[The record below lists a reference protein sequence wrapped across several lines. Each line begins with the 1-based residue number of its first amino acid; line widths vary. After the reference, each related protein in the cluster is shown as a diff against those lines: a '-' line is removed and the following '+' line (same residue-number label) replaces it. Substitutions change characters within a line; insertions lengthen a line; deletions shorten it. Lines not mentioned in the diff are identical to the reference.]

1 MGPGYIMKIMVWIKN
16 PRHTLV
22 PAVVNPTG
30 GNAPTGPG
38 KNAPLAT
45 PLQPIHICCTPPH
58 DRAMRSQFRW
68 WWPTIS
74 LTKEILRKNSTITTF
89 QDGSLIEAALTNYFC
104 CHSVWFESWLTG
116 DQNRT
121 CWGLDEQLA
130 QFGAA
135 RIWPGEQWWM

>member
-45 PLQPIHICCTPPH
+45 PLQPIHICCTPPMI
-58 DRAMRSQFRW
+58 AQCGRSFGDDD
-68 WWPTIS
+68 
-74 LTKEILRKNSTITTF
+74 LRFPLPKKS
-89 QDGSLIEAALTNYFC
+89 
-104 CHSVWFESWLTG
+104 
-116 DQNRT
+116 
-121 CWGLDEQLA
+121 
-130 QFGAA
+130 
-135 RIWPGEQWWM
+135 